1 MFMIFISCLVLLIGL
16 RLILGEAMKK
26 DEQMG
31 RGNDLR
37 MKEKVRMIATVV
49 LTSIMILIVGGS
61 SFYTIAEQEAAV
73 VTTFGVPEAVTETG
87 LHFKIPFVQ
96 EVTKVGTTINGLQMG
111 YRVTDTGTVSVDEES
126 LMITS
131 DYNFVNIDFYIEYRA
146 VDPVKYLYASM
157 DPTEVLKNIS
167 QSWIRDT
174 IGSYGVDA
182 VLTTGKSEIQA
193 TIKERI
199 IAELDAM
206 DIGIQLVNITIQDA
220 EPPTDEVM
228 VAFKMVETAKQGMET
243 SINNAVKYENEQSP
257 LAEAEIDRI
266 LQEAE
271 AAKAERINEGN
282 EEVAM
287 FNAMYEEYAR
297 NPEVTRLRMFYE
309 AMEDILPDMKI
320 VINSAD
326 GQVQTVYPLEDFSS
340 TTVYGNNGNTVNNG
354 NSDNNVNNANN
365 DTAGGAADEE

>member
-1 MFMIFISCLVLLIGL
+1 MINLFIVCIFLLVASRI
-16 RLILGEAMKK
+16 ILGEAIRK
-26 DEQMG
+26 DEQMA
-31 RGNDLR
+31 RSNELKV
-37 MKEKVRMIATVV
+37 KERIRTTITAVLTVVILLMIA
-49 LTSIMILIVGGS
+49 GD

-73 VTTFGVPEAVTETG
+73 VTTFGVPEAVTERG

-96 EVTKVGTTINGLQMG
+96 EVTKVNTTINGLQMG
-111 YRVTDTGTVSVDEES
+111 YRVTDTGLETVDEES

-157 DPTEVLKNIS
+157 DPTEILKNIS

-174 IGSYGVDA
+174 IGSYNVDD
-182 VLTTGKSEIQA
+182 VLTTGKAEIQA
-193 TIKERI
+193 IIKERI
-199 IAELDAM
+199 IAELEVM

-220 EPPTDEVM
+220 EPPTNEVM

-243 SINNAVKYENEQSP
+243 SINNAVKYENEQIP
-257 LAEAEIDRI
+257 MAEAEIDRI

-271 AAKAERINEGN
+271 VAKAERINQGN
-282 EEVAM
+282 EEVAL
-287 FNAMYEEYAR
+287 FNAMYEEYER

-309 AMEDILPDMKI
+309 AMEEILPNMKI

-326 GQVQTVYPLEDFSS
+326 GQVQTIYPLENFSS
-340 TTVYGNNGNTVNNG
+340 TVISGNNGNNGNTHV
-354 NSDNNVNNANN
+354 A
-365 DTAGGAADEE
+365 AGGNDAEE

>member
-1 MFMIFISCLVLLIGL
+1 MFGFFIFVLIVLIAVRMILAESM
-16 RLILGEAMKK
+16 RK
-26 DEQMG
+26 DEQMA

-37 MKEKVRMIATVV
+37 VKETIRTV
-49 LTSIMILIVGGS
+49 LTAVLTVILVMLVGGN

-96 EVTKVGTTINGLQMG
+96 EVTKVNTTINGLQMG
-111 YRVTDTGTVSVDEES
+111 YRITEYGEVAVDEES

-146 VDPVKYLYASM
+146 IDPVKYLYASM
-157 DPTEVLKNIS
+157 DPVEVLKNIS

-174 IGSYGVDA
+174 IGTYNVDD
-182 VLTTGKSEIQA
+182 VLTTGKAEIQSI
-193 TIKERI
+193 IKERI
-199 IAELDAM
+199 VAELEVM

-228 VAFKMVETAKQGMET
+228 EAFKMVETAKQGMET
-243 SINNAVKYENEQSP
+243 SINNAVKYENEQIP
-257 LAEAEIDRI
+257 LSEAEVDRI

-271 AAKAERINEGN
+271 VAKAERINQGN

-287 FNAMYEEYAR
+287 FNAMFEEYIR

-309 AMEDILPDMKI
+309 AMEEILPDMKI
-320 VINSAD
+320 VINGAD
-326 GQVQTVYPLEDFSS
+326 GEVQTIYPLDSFSS
-340 TTVYGNNGNTVNNG
+340 TTINQTT
-354 NSDNNVNNANN
+354 
-365 DTAGGAADEE
+365 TAGGNNNED

>member
-1 MFMIFISCLVLLIGL
+1 MFTIFIICLVLLMGI
-16 RLILGEAMKK
+16 RLVLGESMKR

-37 MKEKVRMIATVV
+37 MKEKIRMITTIV
-49 LTSIMILIVGGS
+49 LSVILILIVGGN

-111 YRVTDTGTVSVDEES
+111 YRVTDNGTVTVDEES

-157 DPTEVLKNIS
+157 DPTEILKNIS

-174 IGSYGVDA
+174 IGSYGVDD
-182 VLTTGKSEIQA
+182 VLTTGKTEIQA

-199 IAELDAM
+199 IEELEAM

-220 EPPTDEVM
+220 EPPTDDVM

-243 SINNAVKYENEQSP
+243 SINNAVKYENEQLP
-257 LAEAEIDRI
+257 LAQAEIDRI

-287 FNAMYEEYAR
+287 FNAMYEEYMR

-309 AMEDILPDMKI
+309 AMEELLPDMKI
-320 VINSAD
+320 VINTAD
-326 GQVQTVYPLEDFSS
+326 GQVQTVYPLEEFSQ
-340 TTVYGNNGNTVNNG
+340 TTVYGNDSGTGSSNAGNTNG
-354 NSDNNVNNANN
+354 GNN
-365 DTAGGAADEE
+365 DTDGE

>member
-1 MFMIFISCLVLLIGL
+1 MFTIFIICLILLLTI
-16 RLILGEAMKK
+16 RLVLGEAMKK
-26 DEQMG
+26 DERMG

-49 LTSIMILIVGGS
+49 LAVMMLLIVGGNG
-61 SFYTIAEQEAAV
+61 FYTIAEQEAAV

-111 YRVTDTGTVSVDEES
+111 YRITDTGEVTVDEES

-157 DPTEVLKNIS
+157 DPTEILKNIS

-182 VLTTGKSEIQA
+182 VLTTGKTEIQA

-199 IAELDAM
+199 TEELEAM

-220 EPPTDEVM
+220 EPPTNEVM

-243 SINNAVKYENEQSP
+243 SINNAVKYENEQIP
-257 LAEAEIDRI
+257 LAQAEIDRI

-287 FNAMYEEYAR
+287 FNAMYEEYER

-309 AMEDILPDMKI
+309 AMEDILPNMKI

-326 GQVQTVYPLEDFSS
+326 GQVQTIYPLEDFSR
-340 TTVYGNNGNTVNNG
+340 TTVYGSNSGTGNSVGNTNTVNN
-354 NSDNNVNNANN
+354 
-365 DTAGGAADEE
+365 DTNGEDTDEN

>member
-1 MFMIFISCLVLLIGL
+1 MFAIFIIC
-16 RLILGEAMKK
+16 LILLVGIRLFLGESMKK

-37 MKEKVRMIATVV
+37 MKEKIRLIITIALSVIMV
-49 LTSIMILIVGGS
+49 LLVGGN
-61 SFYTIAEQEAAV
+61 SFYMISEQEAAV

-111 YRVTDTGTVSVDEES
+111 YRITDAGMETVDEES

-157 DPTEVLKNIS
+157 DPTEILKNIS

-174 IGSYGVDA
+174 IGSYEVDA

-199 IAELDAM
+199 IEELEAM

-220 EPPTDEVM
+220 EPPTNEVM

-243 SINNAVKYENEQSP
+243 SINNAVKYENEQLP
-257 LAEAEIDRI
+257 LAQAEIDRI

-271 AAKAERINEGN
+271 ASKAERINEGN

-287 FNAMYEEYAR
+287 FNAMYAEYER

-320 VINSAD
+320 VINTAD
-326 GQVQTVYPLEDFSS
+326 GQVQTVYPLEEFSNMNI
-340 TTVYGNNGNTVNNG
+340 YGNNTAAEDTIAG
-354 NSDNNVNNANN
+354 NN
-365 DTAGGAADEE
+365 DTTNGENEDEE

>member
-1 MFMIFISCLVLLIGL
+1 MLGIFLFLLMLLISVRVIIGE
-16 RLILGEAMKK
+16 LIKK
-26 DEQMG
+26 DEQQC
-31 RGNDLR
+31 RSKEIR
-37 MKEKVRMIATVV
+37 AKEKVRIIFSGVV
-49 LTSIMILIVGGS
+49 GALLLVMLVGD
-61 SFYTIAEQEAAV
+61 SFYTITEQEAAV
-73 VTTFGVPEAVTETG
+73 VTTFGSPEAVTETG

-96 EVTKVGTTINGLQMG
+96 EVAKVNTTINGLTMG
-111 YRVTDTGTVSVDEES
+111 YRTVEGGGTTTVDIES

-157 DPTEVLKNIS
+157 DPTEILRNVS

-174 IGSYGVDA
+174 IGSYNVDD

-193 TIKERI
+193 IIKERI
-199 IAELDAM
+199 AEELEAM

-220 EPPTDEVM
+220 EPPTNEVM

-243 SINNAVKYENEQSP
+243 SINNAIKYENEQIP
-257 LAEAEIDRI
+257 LAEAEMDRI

-271 AAKAERINEGN
+271 VARTERINQGN

-287 FNAMYEEYAR
+287 FNAMYEEYVR

-309 AMEDILPDMKI
+309 AMEEILPNMKI
-320 VINSAD
+320 VINGAD
-326 GQVQTVYPLEDFSS
+326 GQVQTIYPLDVFSN
-340 TTVYGNNGNTVNNG
+340 TNVYGNSMT
-354 NSDNNVNNANN
+354 
-365 DTAGGAADEE
+365 GGANDEN

>member
-1 MFMIFISCLVLLIGL
+1 MFTIFIFCLILLIGI
-16 RLILGEAMKK
+16 RLILGESMRK

-31 RGNDLR
+31 RGSDLR
-37 MKEKVRMIATVV
+37 MKEKVRMITTVV
-49 LTSIMILIVGGS
+49 LAVIIILIVGGN

-111 YRVTDTGTVSVDEES
+111 YRVADTGTVSVDVES

-157 DPTEVLKNIS
+157 DPTEILKNIS

-174 IGSYGVDA
+174 IGSYEVDA
-182 VLTTGKSEIQA
+182 VLTTGKTEIQA

-199 IAELDAM
+199 AEELETM

-220 EPPTDEVM
+220 EPPTNEVM

-243 SINNAVKYENEQSP
+243 SINNAVKYENEQIP

-287 FNAMYEEYAR
+287 FNAMYEEYVR

-309 AMEDILPDMKI
+309 AMEEILPDMKI

-326 GQVQTVYPLEDFSS
+326 GQVQTIYPLEDFSS
-340 TTVYGNNGNTVNNG
+340 TTIYGSSG
-354 NSDNNVNNANN
+354 SSANAADAGNN
-365 DTAGGAADEE
+365 DTNGDHADEE